1 MALQKRNS
9 NEKKRIWG
17 FEDIQADTNTQQ
29 QGAEVDTDTMQNSSS
44 SQKKT
49 INTQKQKKR
58 EGTKQAALLIF
69 SVGFERQHSG
79 GAKSTKHGA
88 LE

>member
-17 FEDIQADTNTQQ
+17 FEDIQADTNIQQ

-49 INTQKQKKR
+49 INTQKTKEKR
-58 EGTKQAALLIF
+58 RHKTGSTSYVFLLD
-69 SVGFERQHSG
+69 SRDNTEEEPKAQNTAH
-79 GAKSTKHGA
+79 
-88 LE
+88 

>member
-49 INTQKQKKR
+49 INTQKRKEKAQN
-58 EGTKQAALLIF
+58 
-69 SVGFERQHSG
+69 RQHFLFFLLDSRDNTEEEPK
-79 GAKSTKHGA
+79 AQNTAH
-88 LE
+88 

>member
-1 MALQKRNS
+1 MALRKRNS

-49 INTQKQKKR
+49 INTQKTKEKR
-58 EGTKQAALLIF
+58 RHKTG
-69 SVGFERQHSG
+69 
-79 GAKSTKHGA
+79 STSYFFCWIRETTVEEPKAQNTAH
-88 LE
+88 